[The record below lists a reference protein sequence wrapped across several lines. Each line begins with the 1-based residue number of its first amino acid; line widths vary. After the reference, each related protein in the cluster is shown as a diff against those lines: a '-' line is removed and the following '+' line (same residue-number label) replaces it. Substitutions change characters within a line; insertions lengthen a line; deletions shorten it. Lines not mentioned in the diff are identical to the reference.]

1 MKKIINKFTN
11 SIIFVSIISI
21 IIGLLFII
29 YPDISIKTIGIII
42 AIYMIIH
49 GIILCIFNFQTRDIF
64 YPIDSLF
71 GGIIL
76 IILGIVIIL
85 KPTHLTSLLTI
96 ILGVYILASSIT
108 NIRLSIDLKDEDI
121 PWILMLIIGIIDLL
135 AGLVII
141 INPFEAS
148 ISLTIFIGIMLIV
161 HAICNIT
168 DIFTLKMNIRK
179 IKKYLEN

>member
-11 SIIFVSIISI
+11 SIILVSIISI

-64 YPIDSLF
+64 YQIDSLF
-71 GGIIL
+71 GGIIS

-168 DIFTLKMNIRK
+168 DIFTLKINIRK

>member
-71 GGIIL
+71 GGIIS
-76 IILGIVIIL
+76 IILGIVIIY
-85 KPTHLTSLLTI
+85 LLTLIPYIGVI
-96 ILGVYILASSIT
+96 ITIS
-108 NIRLSIDLKDEDI
+108 N
-121 PWILMLIIGIIDLL
+121 LIYSFGIIS
-135 AGLVII
+135 
-141 INPFEAS
+141 N
-148 ISLTIFIGIMLIV
+148 M
-161 HAICNIT
+161 
-168 DIFTLKMNIRK
+168 
-179 IKKYLEN
+179 YLEYRK